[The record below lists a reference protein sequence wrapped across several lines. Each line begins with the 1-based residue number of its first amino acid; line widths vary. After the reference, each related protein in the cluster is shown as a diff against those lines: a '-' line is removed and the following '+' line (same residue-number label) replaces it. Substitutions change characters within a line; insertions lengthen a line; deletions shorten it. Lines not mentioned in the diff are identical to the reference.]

1 MCYIQT
7 MGTLEIN
14 LEEFS
19 KEELIHLIL
28 DAHERDLTFNQAIE
42 RILKENLD
50 RLEREKEDVK

>member
-1 MCYIQT
+1 MAS
-7 MGTLEIN
+7 LELN
-14 LEEFS
+14 LEEFT

-28 DAHERDLTFNQAIE
+28 HTHERDLTFNQAIE

>member
-1 MCYIQT
+1 

>member
-1 MCYIQT
+1 

-19 KEELIHLIL
+19 KEELINLIL
-28 DAHERDLTFNQAIE
+28 LAHERDLTFNQAIE

-50 RLEREKEDVK
+50 RLERKEEDVK